1 MAGKNRMQ
9 YKRIIVDSRHE
20 YFDKTGMWFK
30 EFPSDF
36 RQVRFF
42 SLLVVQKAP
51 AEIKEINLLEQQISE
66 LIKNAMKHGNK
77 KDPSKKV
84 QVWTFFSV
92 NYARVIVEDEG
103 DGFQEIDDWNEFNQ
117 RRNQC
122 FESQNYDELDKYFSY
137 RSKNSTEDD
146 GGNAL
151 FAAVEYWDGGVVF
164 NEKKNAVAVHKD
176 FRGKKRPGIKI
187 SNKTNS

>member
-1 MAGKNRMQ
+1 MTDK
-9 YKRIIVDSRHE
+9 KIIVDSNHE

-51 AEIKEINLLEQQISE
+51 TKIKEINLLEQQISE

-77 KDPSKKV
+77 KDPSKNV
-84 QVWTFFSV
+84 RVWATFSI
-92 NYARVIVEDEG
+92 NYARVIVEDDG
-103 DGFQEIDDWNEFNQ
+103 NGFQEIDEWNEFNH

-122 FESQNYDELDKYFSY
+122 IESQDYEELEQYFTY
-137 RSKNSTEDD
+137 RTKNSTEDD

-164 NEKKNAVAVHKD
+164 NEKKNAVAVHKS
-176 FRGKKRPGIKI
+176 FRAKKRPGIQLLNN
-187 SNKTNS
+187 SNT